1 MLLAC
6 ALPRRGPGTGT
17 RPVQGPHRPVAMA
30 SSTMPGRRLLLAC
43 PGSNGRVRRNR
54 QPFGLILVFW
64 FGGVGGAAGPG
75 RGWGGRRRVRLACSD
90 DDFLFGERSGR
101 VVAQAHRGGGLCEAG
116 ALGGYVENAADEIV
130 ITGFLLLSV
139 RGGEKDQSPRRIKAR
154 RRQRG
159 IQPSQ
164 CRDESLDLG
173 DGRSLVSGYR
183 IADSLVQP
191 DPVGEVA
198 EQSPYLVPAMAGVS
212 RVIQHSFGKS

>member
-64 FGGVGGAAGPG
+64 FGGVGGAAGSG
-75 RGWGGRRRVRLACSD
+75 CDWGGCRWVRLACSD

-101 VVAQAHRGGGLCEAG
+101 VVAQAHRRGGLCEAG
-116 ALGGYVENAADEIV
+116 ALGASGK
-130 ITGFLLLSV
+130 G
-139 RGGEKDQSPRRIKAR
+139 PRRRVTGKRSGLA
-154 RRQRG
+154 
-159 IQPSQ
+159 SSHSAMSWF
-164 CRDESLDLG
+164 ESSTGERLPCEPPAAASSAQ
-173 DGRSLVSGYR
+173 GRCKPTLLVSMLPGQHRASGQPGDQDQVYQQAR
-183 IADSLVQP
+183 DRGRRGCSARVQRK
-191 DPVGEVA
+191 GF
-198 EQSPYLVPAMAGVS
+198 S
-212 RVIQHSFGKS
+212 R